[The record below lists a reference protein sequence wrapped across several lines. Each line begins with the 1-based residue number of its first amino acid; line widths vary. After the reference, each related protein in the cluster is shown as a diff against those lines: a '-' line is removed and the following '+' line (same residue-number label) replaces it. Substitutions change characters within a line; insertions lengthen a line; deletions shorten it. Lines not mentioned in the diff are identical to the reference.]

1 MGNNNDWKKAVVL
14 ELVISVWVWKSRAK
28 NLLMSWIWSVRKR
41 GTVKN
46 EFWNSWKEMGVTAG

>member
-1 MGNNNDWKKAVVL
+1 MDMRKQNLRNNHFDF
-14 ELVISVWVWKSRAK
+14 VISVWVWKSRAK

-46 EFWNSWKEMGVTAG
+46 EFWNSWKETGVTAG